1 MCLRFWCAL
10 RAHVAANRIGVV
22 GVLVAIAI
30 LSGYSVDVSADDRQ
44 ALWDAAWRSLYEDN
58 RPLKALAHFEAL
70 TRTGWLHTNTLAQ
83 FHAISGDLIGAEA
96 LAYASM
102 AQDTAEP
109 AQSVDCDA
117 YRRVPAVPAI
127 LDMVRSA
134 RVVMINE
141 GHHVPMHRAF
151 SATLL
156 DGLRELGFNAF
167 GAETFVPEVGDRVE
181 QYRTPVIELGPYSV
195 EPVFGE
201 LVRRAI
207 ALEYV
212 LFPYEWTTEQRL
224 AVADPSLARAAREQ
238 SQAANLHRYLT
249 ARPGVRAFIHA
260 GGGHV
265 RKDVPDDGL
274 PMMAY
279 RFKQLSGIDPVS
291 INQVGGTPSPALKW
305 QNPLYRG
312 VERCGVIDEAIVLVA
327 EDGSHLAHEG
337 YDMTVFF
344 PHVSYADSR
353 PDWMQT
359 MLGRRGYQLGL
370 AVDEE
375 RSLVRA
381 FDERDPPNAVAV
393 DQMLVPPMQD
403 RVVLSLPPGRY
414 RLSREWN
421 DGRAAALGVWFIG
434 P

>member
-1 MCLRFWCAL
+1 MTRSS
-10 RAHVAANRIGVV
+10 R
-22 GVLVAIAI
+22 VLVAFVA
-30 LSGYSVDVSADDRQ
+30 LSGVPTDAFADDRQ
-44 ALWDAAWRSLYEDN
+44 ALWDTAWQSLYEDN
-58 RPLKALAHFEAL
+58 RPLKAIAHFEAL

-83 FHAISGDLIGAEA
+83 FHVISGDVIGAEA

-109 AQSVDCDA
+109 ARSIDCDA
-117 YRRVPAVPAI
+117 YRRIPAVSAI
-127 LDMVRSA
+127 LDVARSA

-141 GHHVPMHRAF
+141 GHHVSMHRAF

-156 DGLRELGFNAF
+156 EGLREMGFNAF
-167 GAETFVPEVGDRVE
+167 GAETFPPGVSDQVE
-181 QYRTPVIELGPYSV
+181 QYRTSVIELGPYSV

-207 ALEYV
+207 TMEYA

-224 AVADPSLARAAREQ
+224 AVADPSLARAVREQ
-238 SQAANLHRYLT
+238 SQAANLQRYLM
-249 ARPGVRAFIHA
+249 ARPGTRAFIHA

-279 RFKQLSGIDPVS
+279 RFKRLSGIDPVS

-312 VERCGVIDEAIVLVA
+312 VERCDMIDEAIVLVA
-327 EDGSHLAHEG
+327 EDGSYLAHEG

-344 PHVSYADSR
+344 PHVSYSDSR

-359 MLGRRGYQLGL
+359 MLGRRSYQLRL
-370 AVDEE
+370 AADEE

-381 FDERDPPNAVAV
+381 FGERDPPNAVAV
-393 DQMLVPPMQD
+393 DQMLVPPAQD
-403 RVVLSLPPGRY
+403 RVVLALSPGRY
-414 RLSREWN
+414 RLLREWD
-421 DGRAAALGVWFIG
+421 DGRVTALGTWFIEH
-434 P
+434 